1 MKLHLPTLR
10 FNLGFRGK
18 TLLLLGTV
26 QTVLLAIILI
36 AGFRYYYAEEM
47 EHVADQLVGL
57 ASATAAA
64 TTDAVITH
72 DLTTLQR
79 YVDSVYNHNLLAYV
93 RILNREGHI
102 MVSAG
107 EAALLERPFSGDRE
121 FSEVLRGDKIFD
133 VTIPVRYDESTFGRV
148 ELGLDISD
156 IDNEINELA
165 RDAFLLGIVTLVT
178 MILLIAWLLRLMTR
192 RLDRLKSACFGLVQG
207 DASFSTRLNMGG
219 EDDFAQIAIYFD
231 LFMGQLQE
239 MVKKI
244 LALAEGL
251 SKASKQAQDVTS
263 STSASVEQQA
273 QAIAEFA
280 RTIEQMANSSEQVT
294 GQITQA
300 LQQAAEVQE
309 QAQTGRG
316 VVETAL
322 TDMQSLV
329 AGMDDLSL
337 TVTRLAGRHA
347 DIRKALDM
355 IESIA
360 EQTNLLALNAA
371 IEAARAG
378 EHGRG
383 FAVVADE
390 VRNLSRRTTEST
402 SQIQSLLES
411 IHTDSEKAVTTVSD
425 NTEQTRLTLDQVQE
439 TGETFGRIVNAITG
453 IRNQNN
459 ESAQLASQ
467 QHLLAREILGSITEI
482 NNNIANLVAIA
493 RQNISD
499 NSDLA
504 QYSVQL
510 AAVVGQV
517 MNDDRNNVPQE
528 KDSSVELF

>member
-1 MKLHLPTLR
+1 M
-10 FNLGFRGK
+10 
-18 TLLLLGTV
+18 
-26 QTVLLAIILI
+26 I
-36 AGFRYYYAEEM
+36 AGFRYYYAEET
-47 EHVADQLVGL
+47 EHVADQLIGL

-64 TTDAVITH
+64 ATDAVITN

-79 YVDSVYNHNLLAYV
+79 YVDSIYNHNLLAYV
-93 RILNREGHI
+93 RILDRKGHV

-107 EAALLERPFSGDRE
+107 
-121 FSEVLRGDKIFD
+121 
-133 VTIPVRYDESTFGRV
+133 
-148 ELGLDISD
+148 
-156 IDNEINELA
+156 
-165 RDAFLLGIVTLVT
+165 
-178 MILLIAWLLRLMTR
+178 
-192 RLDRLKSACFGLVQG
+192 
-207 DASFSTRLNMGG
+207 
-219 EDDFAQIAIYFD
+219 
-231 LFMGQLQE
+231 
-239 MVKKI
+239 
-244 LALAEGL
+244 
-251 SKASKQAQDVTS
+251 
-263 STSASVEQQA
+263 
-273 QAIAEFA
+273 
-280 RTIEQMANSSEQVT
+280 
-294 GQITQA
+294 
-300 LQQAAEVQE
+300 EVQE

-316 VVETAL
+316 VVEAAF

-329 AGMDDLSL
+329 AGMDELSL

-347 DIRKALDM
+347 DIRKTLDM

-411 IHTDSEKAVTTVSD
+411 IHTDSERAVTTVSD
-425 NTEQTRLTLDQVQE
+425 NTEKTRHTLDQVQE
-439 TGETFGRIVNAITG
+439 TGETFGRIVDAITG
-453 IRNQNN
+453 IRNQNS

-467 QHLLAREILGSITEI
+467 QHLLAREILGSIIEI
-482 NNNIANLVAIA
+482 NANIANLVAIA

-517 MNDDRNNVPQE
+517 MNDDGNNVTQE
-528 KDSSVELF
+528 ENSSVELF

>member
-36 AGFRYYYAEEM
+36 AGFRYYYAEET

-64 TTDAVITH
+64 TTDAVVAH

-79 YVDSVYNHNLLAYV
+79 YVDSVYNHNLLAYL
-93 RILNREGHI
+93 RILNREGQV
-102 MVSAG
+102 MVS
-107 EAALLERPFSGDRE
+107 
-121 FSEVLRGDKIFD
+121 
-133 VTIPVRYDESTFGRV
+133 
-148 ELGLDISD
+148 
-156 IDNEINELA
+156 
-165 RDAFLLGIVTLVT
+165 
-178 MILLIAWLLRLMTR
+178 
-192 RLDRLKSACFGLVQG
+192 
-207 DASFSTRLNMGG
+207 
-219 EDDFAQIAIYFD
+219 
-231 LFMGQLQE
+231 
-239 MVKKI
+239 
-244 LALAEGL
+244 
-251 SKASKQAQDVTS
+251 
-263 STSASVEQQA
+263 
-273 QAIAEFA
+273 
-280 RTIEQMANSSEQVT
+280 
-294 GQITQA
+294 
-300 LQQAAEVQE
+300 
-309 QAQTGRG
+309 
-316 VVETAL
+316 
-322 TDMQSLV
+322 
-329 AGMDDLSL
+329 
-337 TVTRLAGRHA
+337 
-347 DIRKALDM
+347 
-355 IESIA
+355 
-360 EQTNLLALNAA
+360 A

-383 FAVVADE
+383 FAVMADE

-510 AAVVGQV
+510 AAVVGQG
-517 MNDDRNNVPQE
+517 MNDDSNNVPQE
-528 KDSSVELF
+528 EDSSVELF